1 MKTGSFSE
9 AAKKLSI
16 SQPAVSFQIHRLE
29 QELGI
34 RLIDRS
40 QKALTITEAGKQ
52 LLHFAESVKK
62 QYQELQYDLEQLR
75 EGIEGEL
82 IIGAST
88 IPGEFLLPS
97 LLGEFKALHPAI
109 TAEVIISD
117 SLHMI
122 SCINDNVYEVGF
134 CGIKPEEKDL
144 DYFKIGEDEIVL
156 IVPPE
161 HPFAQKKQIAVT
173 ELQGEPLIIR
183 EKTSGT
189 QQSLDMLLRQHGF
202 DISVLTPHL
211 VLGTTQSIISAVETG
226 MGIAFVSNLAIKK
239 SLKLGLIKQLSI
251 EGLSLRRDFY
261 CVYHRKRITS
271 RLPEEFISFIR
282 VKTAQM

>member
-52 LLHFAESVKK
+52 LISFAESVRR
-62 QYQELQYDLEQLR
+62 QYQELQYNLEHLR

-82 IIGAST
+82 VIGAST
-88 IPGEFLLPS
+88 IPGEYLLPP

-109 TAEVIISD
+109 TAEVIVSD
-117 SLHMI
+117 SLHVI
-122 SCINDNVYEVGF
+122 GCINDNAYEVGF
-134 CGIKPEEKDL
+134 CGVKPEEKDL

-173 ELQGEPLIIR
+173 ELRGEPLIIR

-189 QQSLDMLLRQHGF
+189 QQSLDMLLRKHKF
-202 DISVLTPHL
+202 DISGLTPHL
-211 VLGTTQSIISAVETG
+211 VLGTTQAIISAVETG
-226 MGIAFVSNLAIKK
+226 MGIGFVSNLAIKK
-239 SLKLGLIKQLSI
+239 SLDLGLIKQLSV
-251 EGLSLRRDFY
+251 EGLSLRRAFY

-282 VKTAQM
+282 IKTAQ